1 MRYIEIVGL
10 DGAGK
15 THLSKSLVCLL
26 GSRARRIHISQADIT
41 RRAASLVTTCDKV
54 SSTTRILTYMAA
66 HSEAFDR
73 ATLDNIDFLVGDRG
87 YACFYA
93 YQYQAGSDVID
104 NLWSL
109 AMRNHFPDL
118 LVFLDTPVRECQERI
133 ARRKHASEMD
143 TRPIDFQKAVR
154 ERYLAFMDNYEKGK
168 TLILDGSQQTDD
180 LSLIVSKTLTSIP
193 TLQSILPTD
202 TGGN

>member
-1 MRYIEIVGL
+1 MLYIEIVGL

-15 THLSKSLVCLL
+15 TRLSKSLVCLL

-41 RRAASLVTTCDKV
+41 RHAARLVTTCDAV

-66 HSEAFDR
+66 HAEAYDR

-118 LVFLDTPVRECQERI
+118 LVFLDTPVHECQERI
-133 ARRKHASEMD
+133 ASRKHTSEMD
-143 TRPIDFQKAVR
+143 TRPIDFHKAVR
-154 ERYLAFMDNYEKGK
+154 ERYLAFMDTYEKGQ
-168 TLILDGSQQTDD
+168 TLILEGSQQIGE
-180 LSLIVSKTLTSIP
+180 LSLIVSETLASMPATQSIP
-193 TLQSILPTD
+193 PSD
-202 TGGN
+202 TGGK